1 MSLITHPGPARARA
15 LAVAVP
21 GAVALVLGLWGLDRG
36 TMWRDEAAT
45 VMAASRTLPQLWQLL
60 GTIDAVHGLY
70 YLLMHFLLP
79 LYPGEVLLRLPSVC
93 GAAAA
98 ASLVAAVG
106 TRLVRPR
113 TGLWAGLLYAVAPFT
128 QYYAQE
134 GRSYALVAAGAA
146 AATLLCVRAVRE
158 PSGRAWTAYAAAVA
172 LTAWLH
178 EFAIL
183 VIPAHAVTLAVTRVP
198 RRVWRGWGGAAAAA
212 TVSLLPLALVTR
224 GQSAQVGWIRRP
236 GRADAEAL
244 LRMAAGGHGL
254 LYAATLALI
263 AVAVSRPPARAAKG
277 APGLVGT
284 ALPLALLPPLIL
296 LALSQ
301 WHPLYAPRYAFFAF
315 AGVPLLVAAG
325 AEALVSRVP
334 RLAPAATAPALA
346 GLGLIAVAFLAQLP
360 LQEHQ
365 RSTHAR
371 RDDLGSV
378 ARMLSA
384 ELKPGEPLLYVP
396 KTGRKYAEAYPASV
410 AGTRDVSLL
419 TSGARSGTLYG
430 RDVGAAALRARM
442 ACLPRLWV
450 YFDAEA
456 ARPGWRSRTA
466 ADTAKLDVLRKD
478 FRPVRQGRRQ
488 SGTVRL
494 YERVGGA
501 APGCPAVR
509 DAPGS
514 PRKSPYPTLQP
525 MG

>member
-21 GAVALVLGLWGLDRG
+21 GAVALALGLWGLDRG

-45 VMAASRTLPQLWQLL
+45 VMAASRSLPQLWHLL

-70 YLLMHFLLP
+70 YLLMHVLLP
-79 LYPGEVLLRLPSVC
+79 AHPGEVPLRLPSVC

-98 ASLVAAVG
+98 ASLVAATA
-106 TRLVRPR
+106 TRLARPR

-158 PSGRAWTAYAAAVA
+158 PTGRNWAGYAVAVA

-178 EFAIL
+178 EFAVL
-183 VIPAHAVTLAVTRVP
+183 VLPAHAVTLAVSRVP
-198 RRVWRGWGGAAAAA
+198 GRVWRGWAAAAA
-212 TVSLLPLALVTR
+212 AAAVSLLPLVLVTHA
-224 GQSAQVGWIRRP
+224 QSAQVGWIRRP
-236 GRADAEAL
+236 DRADAEAL
-244 LRMAAGGHGL
+244 LRTAAGGHGL
-254 LYAATLALI
+254 LFAATLTLV
-263 AVAVSRPPARAAKG
+263 AVAVSRPPARTARG
-277 APGLVGT
+277 GCGLVAT
-284 ALPLALLPPLIL
+284 ALPLALLPPLTL
-296 LALSQ
+296 LTLSQ

-325 AEALVSRVP
+325 AEALVARLP
-334 RLAPAATAPALA
+334 RPAPAATLPALA
-346 GLGLIAVAFLAQLP
+346 GLGLIAAAFLAQLP
-360 LQEHQ
+360 LQEQQ
-365 RSTHAR
+365 RSAHAR

-378 ARMLSA
+378 ARMLTA
-384 ELKPGEPLLYVP
+384 RLRPGDPLLYVP
-396 KTGRKYAEAYPASV
+396 KTGRKYAAAYPASV

-419 TSGARSGTLYG
+419 ASGARSGTLYG
-430 RDVGAAALRARM
+430 RDVDAAALRARM

-456 ARPGWRSRTA
+456 ARPGWHPRTRTDA
-466 ADTAKLDVLRKD
+466 AKLDVLRED
-478 FRPVRQGRRQ
+478 FRPVRQDGRR
-488 SGTVRL
+488 SGAVRL

-501 APGCPAVR
+501 APECSAAAG
-509 DAPGS
+509 APGR
-514 PRKSPYPTLQP
+514 PRK
-525 MG
+525 